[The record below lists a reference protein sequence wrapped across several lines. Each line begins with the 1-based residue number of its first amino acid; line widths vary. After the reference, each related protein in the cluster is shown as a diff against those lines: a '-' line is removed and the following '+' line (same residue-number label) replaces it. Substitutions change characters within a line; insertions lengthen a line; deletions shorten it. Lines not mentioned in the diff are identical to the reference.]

1 MHFEIYNDTKH
12 KDLLEVYFKDNR
24 TPYNNSNH
32 KVFKTHLYNSKDGIL
47 GLLIDKTEIVG
58 VTSAIKII
66 EKGIVSCKYPHR
78 LHVRNDYSKYTSK
91 FIDELWDPCLH
102 NWLKLQ
108 NISNLYCT
116 FNEDNE
122 NAFLWAALRH
132 SRRIKKSNNEISL
145 QILKG
150 NWFIYPKLVLEM
162 HTWQYIIYHSNLENW
177 FYPWRQEEKIKGIMQ
192 NKLNK
197 FFLYYDNLGWL
208 I

>member
-1 MHFEIYNDTKH
+1 MHFELYNDTKH
-12 KDLLEVYFKDNR
+12 KDLLEVYFKDSR

-32 KVFKTHLYNSKDGIL
+32 KIFKTHLYNSKDGIL

-66 EKGIVSCKYPHR
+66 ENGIISCKYPHR
-78 LHVRNDYSKYTSK
+78 LHVRNDYSRHTSK

-102 NWLKLQ
+102 DWLKLQ
-108 NISNLYCT
+108 NISNVYCT

-122 NAFLWAALRH
+122 SAFLWAALRH
-132 SRRIKKSNNEISL
+132 SRRIKKLNNKVSS
-145 QILKG
+145 QILSG

-162 HTWQYIIYHSNLENW
+162 HTLQYVIYHSNLGNW
-177 FYPWRQEEKIKGIMQ
+177 FYPWRQEEKIKDIME

-197 FFLYYDNLGWL
+197 FFLYYNNLGWL